1 MRRDTIYDRLG
12 RFYTR
17 TYYDKLPPGVDLTI
31 WRVNQHV
38 LEATLTLGKD
48 KVKITY
54 PLYWSEERQRWMTS
68 PLSRT
73 D

>member
-1 MRRDTIYDRLG
+1 MRHDTIYDSLG

-31 WRVNQHV
+31 RPVGQHR

-48 KVKITY
+48 KAKITI

-68 PLSRT
+68 P
-73 D
+73 